1 MHELSVAQQLVE
13 LVCDE
18 LQVDAPSAQVRSVRL
33 RLGPLSGVVAEALLF
48 AYGAATEGTPLADST
63 LEIEHV
69 MPAVYCANCRRER
82 ELATVQHLR
91 CPVCL
96 APTPDMVRG
105 RELEVVSVEV
115 IEPAVAPTV

>member
-18 LQVDAPSAQVRSVRL
+18 LIDAPSAHVRLVRL

-48 AYGAATEGTPLADST
+48 AYGAAAAGTPLAGST

-69 MPAVYCANCRRER
+69 APAVFCANCRRER
-82 ELATVQHLR
+82 ELASVQHLR

-96 APTPDMVRG
+96 APTPDVMRG

-115 IEPAVAPTV
+115 SESAVAPAV

>member
-13 LVCDE
+13 LVRAE

-33 RLGPLSGVVAEALLF
+33 RLVPLSGVVAEALLF
-48 AYGAATEGTPLADST
+48 AYGAATEGTPLAGSS

-82 ELATVQHLR
+82 ELDNVQHLR